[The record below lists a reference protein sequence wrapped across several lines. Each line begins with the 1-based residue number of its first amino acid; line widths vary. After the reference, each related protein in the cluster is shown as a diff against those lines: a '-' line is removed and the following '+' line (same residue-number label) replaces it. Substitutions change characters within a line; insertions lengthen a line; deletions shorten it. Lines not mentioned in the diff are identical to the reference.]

1 MQVVETLRHL
11 IFRHT
16 INGEYIDIH
25 AAKISQVSMLYDCG
39 LSILYLGK
47 GLRIIFIVLGTDH
60 LITLR
65 QPLLAVLYQQ
75 VIVTMG
81 HTNIRII
88 VPRDKT
94 LVAHSPQLCSCYN
107 IICETMLATSLV
119 NGRQYVEHLAMQLF
133 QVVIGHLSN

>member
-1 MQVVETLRHL
+1 MLIMQVVETLRHL

-75 VIVTMG
+75 VIVTRG
-81 HTNIRII
+81 IQISASSSQGIKPLWRTAPSC
-88 VPRDKT
+88 VP
-94 LVAHSPQLCSCYN
+94 A
-107 IICETMLATSLV
+107 
-119 NGRQYVEHLAMQLF
+119 
-133 QVVIGHLSN
+133 